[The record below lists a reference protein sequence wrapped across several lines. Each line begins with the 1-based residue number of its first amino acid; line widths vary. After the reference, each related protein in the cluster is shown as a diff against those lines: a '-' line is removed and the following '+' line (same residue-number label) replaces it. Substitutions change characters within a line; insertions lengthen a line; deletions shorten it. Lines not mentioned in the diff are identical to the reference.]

1 MMPKTRT
8 FELPEFDDYN
18 IRTETNPTTGTVAI
32 QEYFLKGALVAQAEI
47 SFHVIEGEPLK
58 WPYKFVIKD
67 PKDLIKFTE
76 T

>member
-1 MMPKTRT
+1 M
-8 FELPEFDDYN
+8 
-18 IRTETNPTTGTVAI
+18 
-32 QEYFLKGALVAQAEI
+32 KGELVAQAEI